1 MKTHEEGRSGAL
13 ALDVWLASETPRSN
27 AACAAWESGLGDGP
41 SVSLLFAQRLE
52 RENAKLREALS
63 AYLNADDWTKE
74 QMPAEGQT
82 EANED
87 GADQVRLRGSKIVEN
102 KSLQTKRARFW

>member
-41 SVSLLFAQRLE
+41 SVSLVFAQRLE

-63 AYLNADDWTKE
+63 ACVNADDWTKE
-74 QMPAEGQT
+74 LEEQAT
-82 EANED
+82 DALANIEHD
-87 GADQVRLRGSKIVEN
+87 RTRRTD
-102 KSLQTKRARFW
+102 AR